1 MNAVP
6 SSPSASARAPGRVRD
21 LRLDVARGWMQ
32 LTIFASHASGSWIG
46 AWLIFGSWGLSDSSE
61 QFVLLSGFTLGS
73 VFARRSAARGW
84 RSAARDMWMRTAR
97 LYRTHFTVFLL
108 FALLAV
114 SAGAF
119 MPGEAERLGW
129 SFLLDHPLQAIPAA
143 LIGLYQPALMG
154 ILPIFM
160 WCMLALPMFA
170 ALQGRAGD
178 WALCVPIGL
187 YACVRLFGLAA
198 PSLEPGGGIAFN
210 PFAWQLLFLFGAWLG
225 RRALLQ
231 GTALPRSHWSL
242 AVALSILLTGLAL
255 RLGWYGWLPWP
266 APVAE
271 GALTIGK
278 EDLALPR
285 LLHALALAWV
295 VAALVPRHA
304 RWMETVIGRAL
315 AAMGRH
321 SLHVFCLGLFLSWA
335 ASAAFRLLP
344 GRWWLDPL
352 LIGSGAMLLAFAAL
366 RTERARQAARL
377 AIA

>member
-1 MNAVP
+1 
-6 SSPSASARAPGRVRD
+6 
-21 LRLDVARGWMQ
+21 
-32 LTIFASHASGSWIG
+32 
-46 AWLIFGSWGLSDSSE
+46 
-61 QFVLLSGFTLGS
+61 
-73 VFARRSAARGW
+73 
-84 RSAARDMWMRTAR
+84 
-97 LYRTHFTVFLL
+97 
-108 FALLAV
+108 
-114 SAGAF
+114 
-119 MPGEAERLGW
+119 
-129 SFLLDHPLQAIPAA
+129 
-143 LIGLYQPALMG
+143 
-154 ILPIFM
+154 M

-231 GTALPRSHWSL
+231 GTVLPWSHWSL
-242 AVALSILLTGLAL
+242 AVALSILLAGLAL

-335 ASAAFRLLP
+335 ASAAFLLFP
-344 GRWWLDPL
+344 GRSWLDPL
-352 LIGSGAMLLAFAAL
+352 LIASGAVLLAFAAL
-366 RTERARQAARL
+366 RAERARQAARL